1 MGDQKQ
7 REKGLTSVWTKTDV
21 EKKMF
26 GVWTN
31 IYVFGKKDV
40 WTNRC
45 FCVNISI
52 RGKKIFDQLIF
63 LSHLGH
69 TKSVAMLHD
78 WYKYRA
84 RNLEQTDRQ
93 TK

>member
-1 MGDQKQ
+1 MKDQKQ
-7 REKGLTSVWTKTDV
+7 REKILTSVWTNTDV
-21 EKKMF
+21 EKNMF
-26 GVWTN
+26 GVWIN
-31 IYVFGKKDV
+31 VFGKNMFGLE
-40 WTNRC
+40 TNRC

-52 RGKKIFDQLIF
+52 RGKKIFDQSIF

-84 RNLEQTDRQ
+84 RNLEQTD
-93 TK
+93 K